1 MLPILLFAIVFL
13 ISWVILLAAEPL
25 VCGSLARAAHF
36 TTKFRHRDYLPV
48 VVLLIIGAGL
58 AAVVGDQFADLAE
71 LVVRKNAI
79 LQQIDQQWHD
89 RFVYAR
95 SPGAN
100 KFFEAMSAL
109 GGPVVMG
116 ALTGIIAAALVIR
129 RRYGWVVYLVVT
141 VGGGALLNMELK
153 RYFARARPALAQAIY
168 SAQGYSFPSGHALG
182 STVVA
187 GGLAYL
193 GIHVLHSWRQR
204 AAAIAFALTFVLAVA
219 ASRVY
224 LGVHWISDIAA
235 GISGGLLW
243 LMTTT
248 LGYETWGR
256 IRRIRKMNEEFRIS
270 NEEF

>member
-1 MLPILLFAIVFL
+1 MLPILLFAAVFL
-13 ISWVILLAAEPL
+13 ISWMILLPAEPL
-25 VCGSLARAAHF
+25 VRGSLARAAHF

-48 VVLLIIGAGL
+48 GVLLIIGAGL

-71 LVVRKNAI
+71 LVVQKNAT
-79 LQQIDQQWHD
+79 LQQIDQVWHD
-89 RFVYAR
+89 MFVYAR

-100 KFFEAMSAL
+100 RFFETMSIL

-116 ALTGIIAAALVIR
+116 ALTGIIAVALVVR
-129 RRYGWVVYLVVT
+129 RRYRWAVYLVVT
-141 VGGGALLNMELK
+141 AGGGALLNMELK
-153 RYFARARPALAQAIY
+153 RYFARARPAMAQAIY
-168 SAQGYSFPSGHALG
+168 IAQGYSFPSAHAMG

-187 GGLAYL
+187 GGIAYL
-193 GIHVLHSWRQR
+193 AVRTLHLRRQR
-204 AAAIAFALTFVLAVA
+204 AAAIAFAITFVLAVA

-248 LGYETWGR
+248 LGYETLRR

-270 NEEF
+270 NEES